1 MGNVIQTNV
10 SSLGAQ
16 RSLGQTNNALQ
27 TTFQRLSTGLRIN
40 SARDDAAGL
49 QISNSLTSQINGLGV
64 AVRNANDGISL
75 AQVAEGALQETTN
88 ILQRIRDLSIQSAN
102 GSNSASERSA
112 LQQEV
117 GQLQQEINRIAE
129 TTSFGGRNLL
139 DGTFGSSNF
148 QVGSQANETIQVTI
162 NNARGTSIGANTVV
176 LDGTLNVALAVG
188 AASAATT
195 NGVVAGEDLTIT
207 GPLGTTAT
215 ALDVTAGQTADSV
228 AALVNANTASTGVEA
243 TARTQVKLDNLATA
257 GTVFFSL
264 GTTTGDDAGLTTQS
278 STITATIGST
288 SDLSALADSINA
300 QAAATGVTAE
310 SFGDNIVLTNEE
322 GRDIFIENYG
332 DDTNAAATDTAD
344 IDFTALDENG
354 AENGAA
360 ATLVADTTGTDSS
373 KAGGNITFTSSGAFT
388 VTSGAAGGLFGAT
401 TSNAS
406 SLSNVATIDIG
417 TQSGAQDALAV
428 IDAAIQG
435 IDSNRASLGAIQN
448 RLTSTVSN
456 LGSIIENVSA
466 ARSRIR
472 DTDFAAETAN
482 LAKNQVLQQAGLS
495 VLAQANASSQSVL
508 SLLQ

>member
-10 SSLGAQ
+10 SSIAAQ
-16 RSLGQTNNALQ
+16 RTLGRTNEALG

-40 SARDDAAGL
+40 SAKDDAAGL

-75 AQVAEGALQETTN
+75 AQTAEGALQESTN

-117 GQLQQEINRIAE
+117 SQLQQELNRIAE

-139 DGTFGSSNF
+139 DGTFGSTQL
-148 QVGSQANETIQVTI
+148 QVGAQANETIQVTI
-162 NNARGTSIGANTVV
+162 SNARGTNIGANTVNIG
-176 LDGTLNVALAVG
+176 GTLNEAIALG
-188 AASAATT
+188 ATSAATT
-195 NGVVAGEDLTIT
+195 NGVLATEDLTVS
-207 GPLGTTAT
+207 GNLGSAT
-215 ALDVTAGQTADSV
+215 IDVLAGQTADSV
-228 AALVNANTASTGVEA
+228 AALVNANTSSTGVTA
-243 TARTQVKLDNLATA
+243 SARTQVKLDNLAAT
-257 GTVFFSL
+257 GDLYFTL
-264 GTTTGDDAGLTTQS
+264 GTTSGDDSGLTTQS
-278 STITATIGST
+278 AAINVTVAST
-288 SDLSALADSINA
+288 SDLSSLADAINA
-300 QAAATGVTAE
+300 QAATTGVTAE
-310 SFGDNIVLTNEE
+310 SFGDNIILTNEE
-322 GRDIFIENYG
+322 GRDIYIENFG
-332 DDTNAAATDTAD
+332 NDTNAAATDAAD
-344 IDFTALDENG
+344 IDFTALDQTG
-354 AENGAA
+354 AENGTTRTLDANGTAA
-360 ATLVADTTGTDSS
+360 DST
-373 KAGGNITFTSSGAFT
+373 KAGGNLTFTGSSAFT
-388 VTSGAAGGLFGAT
+388 VTSAAVGGLFGAT
-401 TSNAS
+401 TANSSALSSVAS
-406 SLSNVATIDIG
+406 IDIG
-417 TQSGAQDALAV
+417 SQSGAQNAIAV
-428 IDAAIQG
+428 VDAAIQG

-448 RLTSTVSN
+448 RLSSTISN

>member
-16 RSLGQTNNALQ
+16 RSLSRTNNDLT

-40 SARDDAAGL
+40 SAKDDAAGL
-49 QISNSLTSQINGLGV
+49 QISNSLTSQINGLSV

-75 AQVAEGALQETTN
+75 AQVAEGALQESTN

-102 GSNSASERSA
+102 GSNSSSERSA

-117 GQLQQEINRIAE
+117 AQLQQELNRIAE

-139 DGTFGSSNF
+139 DGTFGSTQL

-162 NNARGTSIGANTVV
+162 NNARGTNIGANTVNI
-176 LDGTLNVALAVG
+176 DGTLNVALTSG
-188 AASAATT
+188 ATSAATT
-195 NGVVAGEDLTIT
+195 NGVLATEDLTIS
-207 GPLGTTAT
+207 GNLGSAT
-215 ALDVTAGQTADSV
+215 IDVLVGQTADSV
-228 AALVNANTASTGVEA
+228 ASLVNANTASTGVEA
-243 TARTQVKLDNLATA
+243 TARTQVKLDNLATV
-257 GTVFFSL
+257 GDLYFSI
-264 GTTTGDDAGLTTQS
+264 GTTSGDDSGLTTQS
-278 STITATIGST
+278 ASINVSIAST
-288 SDLSALADSINA
+288 SDLSDLADAINA

-310 SFGDNIVLTNEE
+310 SFGDNVVLTNEE

-332 DDTNAAATDTAD
+332 DATNAAATDTAD
-344 IDFTALDENG
+344 IDFTALDETG
-354 AENGAA
+354 AESGAA

-373 KAGGNITFTSSGAFT
+373 KAGGNLTFTSSNGFT
-388 VTSGAAGGLFGAT
+388 VTSAAAGGLFAAT
-401 TSNAS
+401 TANSS
-406 SLSNVATIDIG
+406 SLSSVASIDIG
-417 TQSGAQDALAV
+417 TQTGAQNAIAV
-428 IDAAIQG
+428 VDAAIEG

-448 RLTSTVSN
+448 RLSSTIAN

-472 DTDFAAETAN
+472 DTDFAAETAQ